1 MRSTSSEKPMH
12 KRLSKL
18 MPTLAL
24 LTSLLFVTAC
34 GSMSVIK
41 VVDECPGWVRPIGWS
56 VQDTEDTTR
65 EIYRHNTEYDRHCAK

>member
-1 MRSTSSEKPMH
+1 
-12 KRLSKL
+12 
-18 MPTLAL
+18 
-24 LTSLLFVTAC
+24 
-34 GSMSVIK
+34 MSVIK